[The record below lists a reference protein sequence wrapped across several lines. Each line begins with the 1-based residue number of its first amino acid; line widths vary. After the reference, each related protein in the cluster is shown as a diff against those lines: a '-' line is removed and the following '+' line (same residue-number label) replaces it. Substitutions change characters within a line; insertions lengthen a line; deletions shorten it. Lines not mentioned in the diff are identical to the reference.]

1 MFDKENKV
9 STKTN
14 LTLDIAIFS
23 AFLVASNP
31 ALTGLAIHEWLGIF
45 FSAALITHLLFHWD
59 WIANLTK
66 TFFKKLFHASR
77 LNFVVDSLLF
87 VAMTAAMLSGLMISK
102 NVLPALGIQLD
113 VSREWRSIHSLAADA
128 SLIFVALH
136 FALHWKWVVSGV
148 QRYIVAP
155 LAGLVRRPATNTAAQ
170 FAAQPVKINDNK

>member
-1 MFDKENKV
+1 M

-31 ALTGLAIHEWLGIF
+31 ALTGLAIHEWLGVSFI
-45 FSAALITHLLFHWD
+45 AALIIHLLFHWD
-59 WIANLTK
+59 WIACLTK

-87 VAMTAAMLSGLMISK
+87 VAMTAVMLSGLMISK
-102 NVLPALGIQLD
+102 NVLAAFGIQLE
-113 VSREWRSIHSLAADA
+113 VSRSWRSIHSLSADA

-136 FALHWKWVVSGV
+136 FALHWKWVLTNV

-155 LAGLVRRPATNTAAQ
+155 LAGLVQRPASRTAAQ
-170 FAAQPVKINDNK
+170 LTAQPVKIDDTK

>member
-1 MFDKENKV
+1 M

-31 ALTGLAIHEWLGIF
+31 ALTGLAVHEWLGVSF
-45 FSAALITHLLFHWD
+45 AAVLITHLLFHWD

-66 TFFKKLFHASR
+66 TFFKKLMHVSR

-87 VAMTAAMLSGLMISK
+87 VAMTAAMLSGLMISR
-102 NVLPALGIQLD
+102 NVLPAFGVQLD
-113 VSREWRSIHSLAADA
+113 ASRAWRSIHSLSANA

-136 FALHWKWVVSGV
+136 FALHWKWFVTNV
-148 QRYIVAP
+148 QRYIVTP
-155 LAGLVRRPATNTAAQ
+155 LTGLVQRPVTHTAAQ
-170 FAAQPVKINDNK
+170 LAAQPVKIDNNK

>member
-1 MFDKENKV
+1 M

-31 ALTGLAIHEWLGIF
+31 ALTGLAVHEWLGVSF
-45 FSAALITHLLFHWD
+45 AAALVAHLLFHWD

-66 TFFKKLFHASR
+66 TFFKKLMHVSR

-87 VAMTAAMLSGLMISK
+87 VAMTAAMLSGLMIPR
-102 NVLPALGIQLD
+102 NVLPAFGVQLD
-113 VSREWRSIHSLAADA
+113 ASRAWRSIHSLSANA

-136 FALHWKWVVSGV
+136 FALHWSWVVTNV
-148 QRYIVAP
+148 RRYITTP
-155 LAGLVRRPATNTAAQ
+155 LAGLVQRSVTHTAAQ
-170 FAAQPVKINDNK
+170 LAAQPVKIDENK